1 MKRFAITS
9 RTLASLALAVTCLTY
24 AQSRAEGQVQFVL
37 AQDLVKQNTENGKPV
52 EVIIPSPQ
60 AVMPGDILREEVTLK
75 NVSGKALNNV
85 QVSVPV
91 PRGTEFTGNASLNRS
106 RWNLLYSA
114 DNGKTFSETPTH
126 TVTVTENG
134 KTVTKKVTAPT
145 GTYTNVRWIVTTLKP
160 DESLKLSFRV
170 KVK

>member
-1 MKRFAITS
+1 MKRLSTIS
-9 RTLASLALAVTCLTY
+9 YTLASLALALTGLTH
-24 AQSRAEGQVQFVL
+24 AQSRANGQIQFVL
-37 AQDLVKQNTENGKPV
+37 AQDLVKQNVENGKQV
-52 EVIIPSPQ
+52 EVIVPSPK

-91 PRGTEFTGNASLNRS
+91 PNSTEFTGLASANKS
-106 RWNLLYSA
+106 RWNLTYSA
-114 DNGKTFSETPTH
+114 DNGKTYSEAPTR

-134 KTVTKKVTAPT
+134 KTVTKKVAAPIS
-145 GTYTNVRWIVTTLKP
+145 TYTNVRWVVTTLKP

>member
-9 RTLASLALAVTCLTY
+9 RTLASLALAVTCLTC

-52 EVIIPSPQ
+52 EVVIPSPQ

-75 NVSGKALNNV
+75 NLSGKALNNV

-134 KTVTKKVTAPT
+134 RQVQKQVEVKPSEYRA
-145 GTYTNVRWIVTTLKP
+145 VRWEIPTLKAGA
-160 DESLKLSFRV
+160 SGRCAV
-170 KVK
+170 RATVR